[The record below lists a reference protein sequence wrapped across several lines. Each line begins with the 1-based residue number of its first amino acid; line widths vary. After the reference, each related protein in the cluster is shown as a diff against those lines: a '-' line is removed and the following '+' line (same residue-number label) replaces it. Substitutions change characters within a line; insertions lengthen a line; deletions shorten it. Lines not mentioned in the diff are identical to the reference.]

1 MIKIDQS
8 DGRIR
13 LGGGG
18 DHSTSGLVNKVGQK
32 EWVSRKE
39 YCSKSATSKYSGRV
53 GGSENKLSTVEGVG
67 E

>member
-39 YCSKSATSKYSGRV
+39 YCSKSATSKYSG
-53 GGSENKLSTVEGVG
+53 SENKLSTVEGVG